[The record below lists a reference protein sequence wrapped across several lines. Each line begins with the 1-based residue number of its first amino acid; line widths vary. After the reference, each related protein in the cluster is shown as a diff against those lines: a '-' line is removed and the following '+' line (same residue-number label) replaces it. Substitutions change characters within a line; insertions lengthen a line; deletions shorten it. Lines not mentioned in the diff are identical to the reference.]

1 MKINLHIERVVL
13 EGIDVGA
20 GDRELIRE
28 SIASEL
34 GRMLGDGGLGNGLS
48 GGISR
53 SRVMA
58 GDVQLTADKPVE
70 FGRRIAG
77 SVFKGVGGG

>member
-13 EGIDVGA
+13 EGIDVSP

-34 GRMLGDGGLGNGLS
+34 GQMLGDGGMGNGL
-48 GGISR
+48 SR

-58 GDVQLTADKPVE
+58 GDVQLAADKPVE
-70 FGRRIAG
+70 FGQRIAG
-77 SVFKGVGGG
+77 SVCKGVGGG